1 MVKRR
6 GAGAASG
13 YCVWIVTPP
22 GYIHSRCFEE
32 VALGL
37 HEAFAALG
45 YDAPVVTDRRA
56 IRGTPIVLGCNL
68 LPQMGLTPP
77 PDAIL
82 YNLEQIVEGSA
93 WINSAYL
100 DLLRRYR
107 VWDYAQR
114 NIEALARVG
123 VVAVQCAI
131 GYMPALTRIP
141 PAAAQ
146 DVDVLFVGSVN
157 ERRQKV
163 LTEIQRAGKIVKVG
177 HGLYGDARDAHIAA
191 ARIVINLHFYESQ
204 VLEIVRI
211 SYLLANR
218 ICVVSETGFDPGLD
232 AQLAGAVAF
241 APYDGLMNACID
253 LLDDDAARRQ
263 QAADGFAVFSRQ
275 SQTPMLK
282 HALETTPDS
291 AFARP

>member
-1 MVKRR
+1 
-6 GAGAASG
+6 
-13 YCVWIVTPP
+13 VTPP

-37 HEAFAALG
+37 HEAFATLG
-45 YDAPVVTDRRA
+45 YDAPVVTDPRA
-56 IRGTPIVLGCNL
+56 IRGAPIVLGCNL

-77 PDAIL
+77 ADAIL
-82 YNLEQIVEGSA
+82 YNLEQITEGSA

-123 VVAVQCAI
+123 VIAAHCAI

-141 PAAAQ
+141 PADAQ

-163 LTEIQRAGKIVKVG
+163 LTDIQRAGKIVKVG
-177 HGLYGDARDAHIAA
+177 HGLYGEARDAHIAA

-241 APYDGLMNACID
+241 APYEGLMNTCLD
-253 LLDDDAARRQ
+253 LLDDDGARRA

-275 SQTPMLK
+275 SQTPLLK
-282 HALETTPDS
+282 HALETTLGS

>member
-6 GAGAASG
+6 FSGGANG

-45 YDAPVVTDRRA
+45 YDAPVVTDPRA
-56 IRGTPIVLGCNL
+56 IRGAPIVLGCNL
-68 LPQMGLTPP
+68 LPQIGLTPP
-77 PDAIL
+77 RNAIL

-100 DLLRRYR
+100 DLLRRHR

-123 VVAVQCAI
+123 VVAVHCAI

-163 LTEIQRAGKIVKVG
+163 LADIQRAGRTVRVG
-177 HGLYGDARDAHIAA
+177 HGLYGPERDAHIAA

-211 SYLLANR
+211 SYLLANS

-241 APYDGLMNACID
+241 APYEGLMATCID
-253 LLDDDAARRQ
+253 LLDDDAARRK

-282 HALETTPDS
+282 QALETTPGS

>member
-6 GAGAASG
+6 GRSGASG

-22 GYIHSRCFEE
+22 GYVHSRCFEE

-45 YDAPVVTDRRA
+45 YDAPLVTDPRA
-56 IRGTPIVLGCNL
+56 IRGAPIVLGCNL
-68 LPQMGLTPP
+68 LPQIGVTPP
-77 PDAIL
+77 SGAIL
-82 YNLEQIVEGSA
+82 YNLEQIAEGSE

-100 DLLRRYR
+100 DLLRRYT

-114 NIEALARVG
+114 NIEALARAG
-123 VVAVQCAI
+123 VIATHCAI

-141 PAAAQ
+141 AAAAQ

-157 ERRQKV
+157 ARRQKV
-163 LTEIQRAGKIVKVG
+163 LTDIQRAGRIVKVG
-177 HGLYGDARDAHIAA
+177 HGLYGAARDAHIAA

-211 SYLLANR
+211 SYLLANKV
-218 ICVVSETGFDPGLD
+218 CVVSETGFDPGLD

-241 APYDGLMNACID
+241 APYERLTQTCLD
-253 LLDDDAARRQ
+253 LLDDDAARHT

-282 HALETTPDS
+282 RALETTPGS
-291 AFARP
+291 AFVRP